1 MKSKRWFALLAFITA
16 TIAVTSIGPFAAMPV
31 QAAMRAQ
38 VGETLQGA
46 LTAESARNHSA
57 TPLPISSPA
66 SIGTPHSCVQ
76 DYPPISQQLGE
87 QGITLLAFIITEN
100 GNVANV
106 TVANSSG
113 SDRLDNAALSCV
125 ANWHYRPAM
134 ENGVPVAV
142 SWKAQVRWALN
153 HDVQPTPND
162 INDVATAQGETRNKP
177 PSAIFR
183 EKPVV
188 AIKSNKA
195 TVGMSKDAVL
205 KALGKPDTKELIPPD
220 DELWVYGSE
229 RISISKGKV
238 TYVGR

>member
-1 MKSKRWFALLAFITA
+1 
-16 TIAVTSIGPFAAMPV
+16 
-31 QAAMRAQ
+31 
-38 VGETLQGA
+38 
-46 LTAESARNHSA
+46 
-57 TPLPISSPA
+57 
-66 SIGTPHSCVQ
+66 
-76 DYPPISQQLGE
+76 
-87 QGITLLAFIITEN
+87 
-100 GNVANV
+100 
-106 TVANSSG
+106 
-113 SDRLDNAALSCV
+113 
-125 ANWHYRPAM
+125 M